1 MREQLAEFF
10 DWSWFLPETFKTYE
24 WDNPILLNLLW
35 AIPLLILL
43 RKGIKFLKNP
53 VLELSLPK
61 RITRGNPWT
70 YLRLIPTGFF
80 FLSLICIVIAL
91 ARPQRSNERVE
102 QFTEGI
108 DILLVMDISESMDL
122 QDFRPNRLEA
132 AKSTA
137 IDFINGRFGD
147 RIGMVIFAGEA
158 YSLAPLTN
166 DYELLTALI
175 SDISFDMIETKGTA
189 IGSAIAA
196 GTNRLKESET
206 PSKVM
211 ILLSDGESNAG
222 NVDPLFA
229 AQLASAF
236 DIKIYTIAV
245 GKDGMVPYGTDF
257 FGRPQMVESYLDE
270 TTLREIA
277 RIGNGEFYRASDA
290 TTLQQIFE
298 RIDTLEKAE
307 IQENRYK
314 ETADYYRIYLFWA
327 MLFFLIWLALKS
339 SFFSIISCWINQESC
354 FCFHLSSLG
363 FIIANQTGGKKTPLK
378 SSPNTR
384 PAIGDFPH
392 NG

>member
-1 MREQLAEFF
+1 MKEQLAEFLS
-10 DWSWFLPETFKTYE
+10 WSWFLPETFKSYE
-24 WDNPILLNLLW
+24 WEKPLLFHLLW
-35 AIPLLILL
+35 IIPLLILL
-43 RKGIKFLKNP
+43 RKGVKFLKNP

-61 RITRGNPWT
+61 KVERGNPWT

-80 FLSLICIVIAL
+80 FLSLIFIVIAL

-102 QFTEGI
+102 QYTEGI
-108 DILLVMDISESMDL
+108 DVLLVMDISESMDL
-122 QDFRPNRLEA
+122 QDFTPNRLEA

-137 IDFINGRFGD
+137 IDFINGRLGD
-147 RIGMVIFAGEA
+147 RIGMVVFSGEA

-166 DYELLTALI
+166 DYKLLTDLI
-175 SDISFDMIETKGTA
+175 ADINFQMIEAKGTA
-189 IGSAIAA
+189 IGSALAA
-196 GTNRLKESET
+196 GTNRMKESES

-229 AQLASAF
+229 AQLAAAF

-277 RIGNGEFYRASDA
+277 RIGGGEFYRASDGNS
-290 TTLQQIFE
+290 LEQIFE

-307 IQENRYK
+307 ILENRYK
-314 ETADYYRIYLFWA
+314 ETADFYRIYLFWA
-327 MLFFLIWLALKS
+327 MIFMLAWLGLKS
-339 SFFSIISCWINQESC
+339 TFLNNF
-354 FCFHLSSLG
+354 LL
-363 FIIANQTGGKKTPLK
+363 
-378 SSPNTR
+378 
-384 PAIGDFPH
+384 D
-392 NG
+392 

>member
-10 DWSWFLPETFKTYE
+10 SWSWFLPETIQTYE
-24 WDNPILLNLLW
+24 WEKPILLNLLW
-35 AIPLLILL
+35 IIPLMILI
-43 RKGIKFLKNP
+43 RKFVKFLKKP

-61 RITRGNPWT
+61 KVSRGNPWT

-80 FLSLICIVIAL
+80 FLSLILMVIAL

-122 QDFRPNRLEA
+122 QDFKPNRLEA
-132 AKSTA
+132 AKETA
-137 IDFINGRFGD
+137 IDFIKGRFGD
-147 RIGMVIFAGEA
+147 RIGMVVFSGEA
-158 YSLAPLTN
+158 YSLSPLTN
-166 DYELLTALI
+166 DYKLLTDLI
-175 SDISFDMIETKGTA
+175 EEINFSMIEAKGTA

-196 GTNRLKESET
+196 GTNRLKDSET

-229 AQLASAF
+229 AQLAAAF

-277 RIGNGEFYRASDA
+277 RIGNGKFFRASDGN
-290 TTLQQIFE
+290 TLEQIFE
-298 RIDTLEKAE
+298 QINTLEKAE
-307 IQENRYK
+307 ILENRYK

-327 MLFFLIWLALKS
+327 ILFFLIWLGLKS
-339 SFFSIISCWINQESC
+339 TFLNNF
-354 FCFHLSSLG
+354 LL
-363 FIIANQTGGKKTPLK
+363 
-378 SSPNTR
+378 
-384 PAIGDFPH
+384 D
-392 NG
+392 

>member
-1 MREQLAEFF
+1 MKELVAEFF
-10 DWSWFLPETFKTYE
+10 SWSWFLPETFRSYE
-24 WDNPILLNLLW
+24 WEKPLLLNLLW
-35 AIPLLILL
+35 IIPVLILF
-43 RKGIKFLKNP
+43 RKFVKFLKRP

-61 RITRGNPWT
+61 RVARGNPWT

-80 FLSLICIVIAL
+80 FLALILIVVAL

-122 QDFRPNRLEA
+122 QDFTPNRLEA
-132 AKSTA
+132 AKKTA
-137 IDFINGRFGD
+137 IEFIEGRFGD
-147 RIGMVIFAGEA
+147 RIGMVVFSGEA
-158 YSLAPLTN
+158 YSLSPLTN
-166 DYELLTALI
+166 DYKLLTSLI
-175 SDISFDMIETKGTA
+175 SEINFSMIEAKGTA

-196 GTNRLKESET
+196 GTNRMKDSET

-277 RIGNGEFYRASDA
+277 RIGNGQFFRASDG
-290 TTLQQIFE
+290 TTLQQIFDQ
-298 RIDTLEKAE
+298 INTLEKAE
-307 IQENRYK
+307 ILENRYK

-327 MLFFLIWLALKS
+327 MLFFLIWLGLKS
-339 SFFSIISCWINQESC
+339 SFLNNF
-354 FCFHLSSLG
+354 LL
-363 FIIANQTGGKKTPLK
+363 
-378 SSPNTR
+378 
-384 PAIGDFPH
+384 D
-392 NG
+392 

>member
-1 MREQLAEFF
+1 MRKQLAEFF

-61 RITRGNPWT
+61 RVARGNPWT

-108 DILLVMDISESMDL
+108 DILMVMDISESMDL
-122 QDFRPNRLEA
+122 QDFTPNRLEA
-132 AKSTA
+132 AKQTA

-166 DYELLTALI
+166 DYELLTTLI
-175 SDISFDMIETKGTA
+175 SDISFEMIEPKGTA

-277 RIGNGEFYRASDA
+277 RIGNGEFYRASDG
-290 TTLQQIFE
+290 TTLQQIFD

-314 ETADYYRIYLFWA
+314 ETADYYRVYLFWA

-339 SFFSIISCWINQESC
+339 SFFNN
-354 FCFHLSSLG
+354 FLL
-363 FIIANQTGGKKTPLK
+363 
-378 SSPNTR
+378 
-384 PAIGDFPH
+384 D
-392 NG
+392 

>member
-1 MREQLAEFF
+1 MKEQLAEFF
-10 DWSWFLPETFKTYE
+10 SWSWFLPETFKSYE
-24 WDNPILLNLLW
+24 WEKPFLLNLLW
-35 AIPLLILL
+35 IIPLLILL
-43 RKGIKFLKNP
+43 RKFIKFLKRP

-61 RITRGNPWT
+61 RVARGNPWT

-80 FLSLICIVIAL
+80 FLALIFIVIAL

-122 QDFRPNRLEA
+122 QDFTPNRLEA
-132 AKSTA
+132 AKKTA
-137 IDFINGRFGD
+137 IEFIEGRFGD
-147 RIGMVIFAGEA
+147 RIGMVVFSGEA
-158 YSLAPLTN
+158 YSLSPLTN
-166 DYELLTALI
+166 DYKLLTSLI
-175 SDISFDMIETKGTA
+175 SEINFTMIEAKGTA

-196 GTNRLKESET
+196 GTNRMKESET

-277 RIGNGEFYRASDA
+277 RIGNGQFFRASDGNA
-290 TTLQQIFE
+290 LQQIFDQ
-298 RIDTLEKAE
+298 INTLEKAE
-307 IQENRYK
+307 ILENRYK

-327 MLFFLIWLALKS
+327 MLFFLVWLGLKS
-339 SFFSIISCWINQESC
+339 SFLNNF
-354 FCFHLSSLG
+354 LL
-363 FIIANQTGGKKTPLK
+363 
-378 SSPNTR
+378 
-384 PAIGDFPH
+384 D
-392 NG
+392 

>member
-35 AIPLLILL
+35 MIPLLILL

-61 RITRGNPWT
+61 RVARGNPWT

-80 FLSLICIVIAL
+80 FLALICIVIAL

-108 DILLVMDISESMDL
+108 DILMVMDISESMDL
-122 QDFRPNRLEA
+122 QDFTPNRLEA
-132 AKSTA
+132 AKQTA

-166 DYELLTALI
+166 DYELLTTLI
-175 SDISFDMIETKGTA
+175 SEISFEMIEPKGTA

-196 GTNRLKESET
+196 GTNRMKESET

-277 RIGNGEFYRASDA
+277 RIGNGEFYRAADGN
-290 TTLQQIFE
+290 TLQQIFD
-298 RIDTLEKAE
+298 RIDVLEKAE

-314 ETADYYRIYLFWA
+314 ETADYYRTYLFWA
-327 MLFFLIWLALKS
+327 MLFFLTWLALKS
-339 SFFSIISCWINQESC
+339 SFFNN
-354 FCFHLSSLG
+354 FLL
-363 FIIANQTGGKKTPLK
+363 
-378 SSPNTR
+378 
-384 PAIGDFPH
+384 D
-392 NG
+392 

>member
-1 MREQLAEFF
+1 MKEQLVEFF
-10 DWSWFLPETFKTYE
+10 SWSWFLPETFKSFE
-24 WDNPILLNLLW
+24 WEKPLLFHLLW
-35 AIPLLILL
+35 IIPLLILL
-43 RKGIKFLKNP
+43 RKGVKFLKNP

-61 RITRGNPWT
+61 KVERGNPWT

-80 FLSLICIVIAL
+80 FLSLIFIVIAL

-122 QDFRPNRLEA
+122 QDFTPNRLEA
-132 AKSTA
+132 AKKTA
-137 IDFINGRFGD
+137 IDFINGRLGD
-147 RIGMVIFAGEA
+147 RIGIVVFSGEA

-166 DYELLTALI
+166 DYKLLTDLI
-175 SDISFDMIETKGTA
+175 ADINFQMIEAKGTA
-189 IGSAIAA
+189 IGSALAA
-196 GTNRLKESET
+196 GTNRMKESGS

-229 AQLASAF
+229 AQLAAAF

-277 RIGNGEFYRASDA
+277 RIGGGEFYRAADGNS
-290 TTLQQIFE
+290 LEQIFE

-307 IQENRYK
+307 ILENRYK
-314 ETADYYRIYLFWA
+314 ETADFYRIYLFWA
-327 MLFFLIWLALKS
+327 MIFMLAWLGLKS
-339 SFFSIISCWINQESC
+339 SFLNNF
-354 FCFHLSSLG
+354 LL
-363 FIIANQTGGKKTPLK
+363 
-378 SSPNTR
+378 
-384 PAIGDFPH
+384 D
-392 NG
+392 

>member
-1 MREQLAEFF
+1 MSFS
-10 DWSWFLPETFKTYE
+10 WSWFLPETFKSFE
-24 WDNPILLNLLW
+24 WEKPLLFHLLW
-35 AIPLLILL
+35 IIPLLILL
-43 RKGIKFLKNP
+43 RKGVKFLKNP

-61 RITRGNPWT
+61 KVERGNPWT

-80 FLSLICIVIAL
+80 FLSLIFIVIAL

-122 QDFRPNRLEA
+122 QDFTPNRLEA
-132 AKSTA
+132 AKKTA
-137 IDFINGRFGD
+137 IDFINGRLGD
-147 RIGMVIFAGEA
+147 RIGMVVFSGEA

-166 DYELLTALI
+166 DYKLLTDLI
-175 SDISFDMIETKGTA
+175 ADINFQMIEAKGTA
-189 IGSAIAA
+189 IGSALAA
-196 GTNRLKESET
+196 GTNRMKESES

-229 AQLASAF
+229 AQLAAAF

-277 RIGNGEFYRASDA
+277 RIGGGEFYRAADGNS
-290 TTLQQIFE
+290 LEQIFE

-307 IQENRYK
+307 ILENRYK
-314 ETADYYRIYLFWA
+314 ETADFYRIYLFWA
-327 MLFFLIWLALKS
+327 MIFMLAWLGLKS
-339 SFFSIISCWINQESC
+339 SFLNNF
-354 FCFHLSSLG
+354 LL
-363 FIIANQTGGKKTPLK
+363 
-378 SSPNTR
+378 
-384 PAIGDFPH
+384 D
-392 NG
+392 

>member
-1 MREQLAEFF
+1 MKEQLAEFLS
-10 DWSWFLPETFKTYE
+10 WSWFLPETFKSYE
-24 WDNPILLNLLW
+24 WEKPLLFHLLW
-35 AIPLLILL
+35 IIPLLILL
-43 RKGIKFLKNP
+43 RKGVKFLKNP

-61 RITRGNPWT
+61 KVDRGNPWT

-80 FLSLICIVIAL
+80 FLSLIFLVIAL

-122 QDFRPNRLEA
+122 QDFTPNRLEA
-132 AKSTA
+132 AKKTA
-137 IDFINGRFGD
+137 IDFINGRLGD
-147 RIGMVIFAGEA
+147 RIGMVVFSGEA

-166 DYELLTALI
+166 DYKLLTDLI
-175 SDISFDMIETKGTA
+175 SEINFQMIEAKGTA
-189 IGSAIAA
+189 IGSALAA
-196 GTNRLKESET
+196 GTNRMKESES

-229 AQLASAF
+229 AQLAAAF

-277 RIGNGEFYRASDA
+277 RIGGGEFYRAADGNS
-290 TTLQQIFE
+290 LEQIFE
-298 RIDTLEKAE
+298 RIDVLEKAE
-307 IQENRYK
+307 VLENRYK
-314 ETADYYRIYLFWA
+314 ETADFYRIYLFWA
-327 MLFFLIWLALKS
+327 MIFMLAWLGLKS
-339 SFFSIISCWINQESC
+339 TFLNNF
-354 FCFHLSSLG
+354 LL
-363 FIIANQTGGKKTPLK
+363 
-378 SSPNTR
+378 
-384 PAIGDFPH
+384 D
-392 NG
+392 